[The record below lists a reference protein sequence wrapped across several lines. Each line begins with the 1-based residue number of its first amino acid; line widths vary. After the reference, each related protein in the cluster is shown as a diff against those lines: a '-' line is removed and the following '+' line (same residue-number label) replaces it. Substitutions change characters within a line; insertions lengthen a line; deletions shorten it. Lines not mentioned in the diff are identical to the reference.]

1 LRTGSKIHACEY
13 LIAPE
18 RERERER
25 EEEEEEE
32 EEEYISMDRDIANLN
47 ATFL

>member
-13 LIAPE
+13 LIAPGE

-25 EEEEEEE
+25 EEEEE